1 MTRNASHVLL
11 VLIGASLALAGC
23 SKTLTASTQD
33 ASLAPGQV
41 AAKAEPAPT
50 AEPAP
55 AVKEPE
61 PAVKEPAPQPKEE
74 VRVAEPPM
82 AEPAPTPAPP
92 APEAAAPA
100 PAPEAAPVPEAP
112 PAPQMAEQPAAAAP
126 PSQLAD
132 LADVFFDYDKFSL
145 RMEASPI
152 LDTNARLLKGE
163 NGWKLIIAGHCDE
176 RGTSAY
182 NLVLGERR
190 AQTVKK
196 YLEDLGLPASQMQV
210 TSYGKEKPFCSDHSQ
225 ECWQQNRRAHFSL
238 R

>member
-1 MTRNASHVLL
+1 MTRYGSLSVTL
-11 VLIGASLALAGC
+11 LIGAGLLLAGC

-33 ASLAPGQV
+33 RASEAGPV
-41 AAKAEPAPT
+41 ASKPEPEPKAEP
-50 AEPAP
+50 
-55 AVKEPE
+55 
-61 PAVKEPAPQPKEE
+61 PKEE
-74 VRVAEPPM
+74 VRVAESPV
-82 AEPAPTPAPP
+82 AEPAPRVA
-92 APEAAAPA
+92 EA
-100 PAPEAAPVPEAP
+100 PAPEPPPPP
-112 PAPQMAEQPAAAAP
+112 PAPAQSAEQPAAAAP
-126 PSQLAD
+126 AAAAPAAKLPPE
-132 LADVFFDYDKFSL
+132 LADVFFDYDKYSL
-145 RMEASPI
+145 RIEASPI
-152 LDTNARLLKGE
+152 LDGNARLLKEE
-163 NGWKLIIAGHCDE
+163 NGWKLVIAGHCDE

>member
-1 MTRNASHVLL
+1 MTRNASQVLCLL
-11 VLIGASLALAGC
+11 VGASLALAGC

-41 AAKAEPAPT
+41 ASKPEPAPT
-50 AEPAP
+50 P

-61 PAVKEPAPQPKEE
+61 PQPKEE
-74 VRVAEPPM
+74 VRVAEPPV
-82 AEPAPTPAPP
+82 AEP
-92 APEAAAPA
+92 APA
-100 PAPEAAPVPEAP
+100 PAPEAAPPTVSEAPAAQPAPEAP
-112 PAPQMAEQPAAAAP
+112 PPAPQVAEQPAAAAP
-126 PSQLAD
+126 AATLAD

-163 NGWKLIIAGHCDE
+163 NDWKLIIAGHCDE

>member
-1 MTRNASHVLL
+1 LLLL
-11 VLIGASLALAGC
+11 VGASLALAGC

-33 ASLAPGQV
+33 AGLEPGQV
-41 AAKAEPAPT
+41 ASKPEPAPK
-50 AEPAP
+50 APEP

-61 PAVKEPAPQPKEE
+61 PAMKEPEPAPKEE
-74 VRVAEPPM
+74 IRVAEAPV
-82 AEPAPTPAPP
+82 AEPAPTPAPE
-92 APEAAAPA
+92 APAAAPA
-100 PAPEAAPVPEAP
+100 VSEAPAAAPPPAPEAAPQV
-112 PAPQMAEQPAAAAP
+112 AEQPAAAAP
-126 PSQLAD
+126 ASKLAD

-225 ECWQQNRRAHFSL
+225 ECWQQNRRAHFSF